1 MSPPPITDAAG
12 VDAVVAEARAEG
24 RAAIDLE
31 FLWERTY
38 APVACLA
45 QVATPAGVHIIDPIE
60 GAPLR
65 PVADLVAD
73 PAVEAV
79 MHAPS
84 ADLTLLG
91 LAFGTRP
98 ENFVDVQVLAGFV
111 GLGAG
116 QGLATLLERVL
127 GVRLDKGER
136 YTDWSRRPLSEAQLE
151 YGAADVADLL
161 PLADELTRRAR
172 ELGRLDWVAEEHRRR
187 YGPGAR
193 LVPDPDTA
201 WRRVKGGGRL
211 NARDRAV
218 LVSIAA
224 WREREAARRDRP
236 ASWII
241 PDRTLVELAH
251 RRPADRAAL
260 QRERGL
266 PSRVQGAEAESLLAA
281 IRAGE
286 AADPIASDPPPS
298 PEVQQRLEVLAP
310 LGAVLVAAR
319 ASGVGLA
326 PSLLATRDD
335 IASFLAAVL
344 QGDGAER
351 QLGAGWRRELVGEAL
366 IELAE
371 GRLALG
377 ADPRRPYLAEI
388 RRGDGIES
396 GSP

>member
-1 MSPPPITDAAG
+1 MSSPEPIIDAEG
-12 VDAVVAEARAEG
+12 VGAVVAEAHAEG

-45 QVATPAGVHIIDPIE
+45 QIATPAGVHIVDPIE
-60 GAPLR
+60 GAPLG
-65 PVADLVAD
+65 PIAELVSD
-73 PAVEAV
+73 PAVHVV

-98 ENFVDVQVLAGFV
+98 ENFTDVQVLAGFV

-136 YTDWSRRPLSEAQLE
+136 YTDWSRRPLSAAQLE
-151 YGAADVADLL
+151 YGAADVAHLL
-161 PLADELTRRAR
+161 PLVDELTGRAR
-172 ELGRLDWVAEEHRRR
+172 EMGRLDWVAEEHARR

-193 LVPDPDTA
+193 LVPDADTA

-211 NARDRAV
+211 NPRDRAV
-218 LVSIAA
+218 LASIAA
-224 WREREAARRDRP
+224 WREREAARRDKP

-241 PDRTLVELAH
+241 PDRTLVEMAH
-251 RRPADRAAL
+251 RRPADRRAL
-260 QRERGL
+260 EKERGL
-266 PSRVQGAEAESLLAA
+266 PARIGGAEAESLLAA
-281 IRAGE
+281 LRAGE
-286 AADPIASDPPPS
+286 AAPPIASADSPS

-319 ASGVGLA
+319 ASAVGLA

-335 IASFLAAVL
+335 IATYLAAVVS
-344 QGDGAER
+344 GDGAAE
-351 QLGAGWRRELVGEAL
+351 QLGSGWRRELVGEAL
-366 IELAE
+366 RDLAE

-377 ADPRRPYLAEI
+377 ADPRRPYLAEL
-388 RRGDGIES
+388 RRGDDPTAG
-396 GSP
+396 